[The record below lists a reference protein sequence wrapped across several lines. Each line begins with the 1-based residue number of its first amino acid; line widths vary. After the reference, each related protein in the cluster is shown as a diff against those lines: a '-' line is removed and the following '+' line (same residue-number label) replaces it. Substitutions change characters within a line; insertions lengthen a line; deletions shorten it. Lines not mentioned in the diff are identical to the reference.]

1 MDNTSQIEVK
11 LGFGGEGNWIQHVNS
26 KSHISKGTQSKPK
39 VPKKTLV
46 SYFSKST
53 GVRGPVPTP
62 VKAPA
67 LLSRKTT
74 DIPPTVIPSS
84 STSLPLPTAAHYD
97 APSLHPLLLSLRQ
110 VIDTLPGDIP
120 EATTSDT
127 LAIYA
132 APPTVDPD
140 NDEGPWRAIDGMLN
154 RVIGFGATPES
165 LKALIRR
172 GHFGI
177 DGLYLYFKSCIED
190 IKIEPAL
197 LEGKIERVV
206 EAMILCGSTRSAG
219 SDKNESLTAV
229 TSSQGLSVK
238 PNDER
243 SRSPSLEIIAEAHE
257 MSTTSA
263 HAPPVDAVPPAVP
276 CPGYKMKLPP
286 TASPYSSYPSTI
298 HSVLTLPWD
307 IFIHKNGIQLFSTMC
322 SKAACSTKKGK
333 ETEALP
339 CMACAQLRTN
349 TALQGIEDRLENGN
363 HENTS
368 YAYLTPVETSDL
380 LRRKTGQVKRLKL
393 NALNKAS
400 ALSVRNRRLD
410 AWKRLAVAV
419 GREDIPRIRS
429 LMAREVRAGS
439 SVFAILERID
449 AAAKRKFIP
458 RGYEQADY
466 ERGYLIY
473 MYGGRPA
480 AQIARSLGIPSI
492 DTIKRR
498 VAAKPLQSS
507 PGYPTT
513 AELHTN
519 LAHCYPDATP
529 AASFNPSAP
538 VLGMTMQIDE
548 IKIQERLRWD
558 PRSNQ
563 ILGVCREHG
572 KAVGLE
578 FRSIHQA
585 DALLASLQ
593 QEKVHLATEA
603 SVIGTSILTGNPAD
617 YSTRVFVIS
626 GSCKLE
632 NYQEHKRLLS
642 DSAKA
647 VRHTQE
653 PCNRRLYCICTDGE
667 ARRRRSLIDLCLN
680 VTLDPL
686 DPIYPLL
693 APLPLFNL
701 RCGPNN
707 VTPDFDWKHVFKRF
721 RNTLLRIMGF
731 TLDGIRITS
740 SVLQGH
746 LLAAGMATHE
756 VDALLSPNDKQD
768 VTLMLRLLVA
778 MSNIPP
784 PKPSDQPTI
793 QATRRVLRLLGR
805 LYFYLLNAY
814 LDINL
819 SLHTQ
824 LVYLSAAAHIILAL
838 YSRDKGDFIPVQT
851 YFDVMSMIKNIYFC
865 VAKTQCDNPNGFF
878 YIILL
883 GTDGLEK
890 IFGKVR
896 SMVGNDTNVDALQ
909 LTNRVD
915 GATQCVVILERH
927 PEWGGQARRLDL
939 KPLDSNVGEITSKY
953 DHLSPRSLKG
963 NYRVSQ
969 VVLLTSWN
977 EGRTLA
983 TQELESARIA
993 APFASMEAEG
1003 GYDMFCPFGQG
1014 KMVLVETE
1022 LHEGERHESEEEED
1036 ISTDAHTPAE
1046 SDPVGDEGLE
1056 PDIDDLA
1063 GTAELEIID
1072 DDGTGAGSN
1081 ADATSPWVLLPNASK
1096 PTHKASVL
1104 RLYSNP
1110 LSITSNSHD
1119 RLKRV
1124 RGYSRYE
1131 EPTKPDPTS
1140 VDGEEDA
1147 LCIQDPVV
1155 TLVRAD
1161 DRVFLAVCQV
1171 LAIRRDGLIL
1181 PSLLPQF
1188 LVEPNVRLQ
1197 VQLMRIEQVLHASN
1211 EIDALRADWEW
1222 TGASEHRGNLKDI
1235 LGRNFLQI
1243 NPVFEPATRGR
1254 TPGEDTY
1261 VFQTAELRSMSAILY
1276 ERLRDDLLLLPTISV
1291 TPSFPYRNTA
1301 GQACF
1306 ICEDDTREG
1315 DFRHSQQLPC
1325 CQFCPGVLISTFNGQ
1340 NLLKHMASHIL
1351 HDTRVD
1357 KASEPCGFCLNTTSP
1372 CKIFLKRNGAIDM
1385 QKSRCPYLRNI
1396 RINQART
1403 FSKLQPCTNHPL
1415 RCKLCS
1421 PDGTAPDKPAVW
1433 KYNFL
1438 VHLSKVH
1445 PSALPENHTS
1455 AWQSDPQEKTLM
1467 RRVFEDRKRQRKSAL
1482 SSKKPQLLVSDAHSS
1497 RLALRDSSD
1506 EGDDDV
1512 DDEDSNEDGD
1522 EDGND
1527 DDSGVNNYDAQFEA
1541 FHDMDD
1547 DWIPPAAIAH
1557 EDIPSSPPR
1566 PFPPATTIAHEH
1578 IHSSSPHPSEARS
1591 LDPAHPTVGALS
1603 NVPPPLLVLPP
1614 ENELP
1619 PDAPATASSSQALP
1633 ATNVSIPDVQP
1644 LSIAPLLVPPSSSP
1658 SSGKRKRVVSL
1669 RFLETYGNSDSQT
1682 CASCERAFDGEQ
1694 VVHCSSAG
1702 CNLVYH
1708 LECQGLIDLPQSE
1721 WYCDDECKLT
1731 ARGRSANRKKSRRGG
1746 K

>member
-97 APSLHPLLLSLRQ
+97 APSLHPLLRSLRQ

-197 LEGKIERVV
+197 LEGKIEWVV

-286 TASPYSSYPSTI
+286 TASPYSPYPGTSSSI
-298 HSVLTLPWD
+298 
-307 IFIHKNGIQLFSTMC
+307 K
-322 SKAACSTKKGK
+322 
-333 ETEALP
+333 
-339 CMACAQLRTN
+339 
-349 TALQGIEDRLENGN
+349 TASNSSPPSLQGIEDRLENGN
-363 HENTS
+363 HKNTS
-368 YAYLTPVETSDL
+368 YTYLTPVETSDL

-410 AWKRLAVAV
+410 AWKRLAAAV

-492 DTIKRR
+492 DTIKCR
-498 VAAKPLQSS
+498 VAAKPLQSL

-701 RCGPNN
+701 CCGPNN
-707 VTPDFDWKHVFKRF
+707 VTPDFDWKHIFKRF

-793 QATRRVLRLLGR
+793 QATCRVLRLLGR

-851 YFDVMSMIKNIYFC
+851 YFDVMSMIKNIHFC

-1063 GTAELEIID
+1063 GTAELESL
-1072 DDGTGAGSN
+1072 TMMAL
-1081 ADATSPWVLLPNASK
+1081 VLVQMPMQQ
-1096 PTHKASVL
+1096 
-1104 RLYSNP
+1104 
-1110 LSITSNSHD
+1110 
-1119 RLKRV
+1119 RV
-1124 RGYSRYE
+1124 GGYSRYE

-1161 DRVFLAVCQV
+1161 DRVFLA
-1171 LAIRRDGLIL
+1171 
-1181 PSLLPQF
+1181 F

-1211 EIDALRADWEW
+1211 KIDALRADWEW

-1291 TPSFPYRNTA
+1291 TPSFPYQNTA

-1306 ICEDDTREG
+1306 ICEDDTRKG

-1351 HDTRVD
+1351 HDTRVN

-1506 EGDDDV
+1506 EGDGDV
-1512 DDEDSNEDGD
+1512 DDEDSNEDGN

-1633 ATNVSIPDVQP
+1633 ATNVSIPNVQP

-1731 ARGRSANRKKSRRGG
+1731 ARGRSANHKKSRRGG